1 MMSITKNSDD
11 YGEKCMK
18 IKFYLDGKLPLNK
31 TIESPS
37 MIIVI
42 RVIFHEN
49 KNYYPQVFLNKCLHE
64 L

>member
-11 YGEKCMK
+11 YNEKCMK
-18 IKFYLDGKLPLNK
+18 IKFYLDSKLPLNE

-37 MIIVI
+37 MVIVF

-49 KNYYPQVFLNKCLHE
+49 KKYYPQVFLNECLYE

>member
-1 MMSITKNSDD
+1 
-11 YGEKCMK
+11 MK
-18 IKFYLDGKLPLNK
+18 IKFYLDSKLPLNE

-37 MIIVI
+37 MIIVF

-49 KNYYPQVFLNKCLHE
+49 KKYYPQVFLNECLYE